1 MRDLRAFVRA
11 QTPRPAVPK
20 PHGNGGPSPRKREG
34 TAVAVHLH
42 MRPVLVSDVM
52 TTPVVTFF
60 EEQTLPL
67 ADDVMRFEHLVTCR

>member
-1 MRDLRAFVRA
+1 
-11 QTPRPAVPK
+11 
-20 PHGNGGPSPRKREG
+20 
-34 TAVAVHLH
+34 
-42 MRPVLVSDVM
+42 M